1 MATSLAAQ
9 LKKLR
14 TPQTNLLLLDK
25 KRPSLLFDPKEAANL
40 DRDTVLSIGQS
51 GLQELVKLSSFFE
64 DFKVT
69 LFAQSSVSFVRAV
82 QDATV
87 NKKLD
92 AEVTKF
98 LLLLCPYFLLSSS
111 HKALE
116 WLIYRYHIH
125 QYNRDQ
131 FILMILPYHETRMF
145 VRALQLIDLSDE
157 NDKWHWLAP
166 LQKRGVSLTS
176 GTLIN
181 RLSTDNGFLKML
193 CSHVISAAE
202 AYSEQALCLTT
213 LYAFYTTV
221 ILGMIEQVSVTEV
234 QVNHLLPT
242 LLYSLKSFI
251 PDLASSSYMI
261 IAKLMTKVKFNTDTT
276 EKLML
281 KIFKKTILKDE
292 ATILLLH
299 LYQSPVNRLTVVP
312 QSLVFQLSDLSWFV
326 ETVVKIHSSGV
337 NASRFIVCFLQAACQ
352 VVTENPEDTINVQ
365 NMISDM
371 LVRVTLDND
380 AVDAILPSIQKYE
393 FLKNETSKRAKD
405 FLARVYQNFERS
417 YPERFDKYLKK
428 LMKQDD
434 KNSKQ
439 TLHFLTSWPFC
450 TKEAQGSVEILNKL
464 THISAEQRVVALEIL
479 AKNNANVP
487 ESFRD
492 MMASTLQA
500 RFYDNDV
507 NVVKTLLSFTTKRL
521 TSLLPTDMLV
531 DQLLILL
538 STCHTSS
545 RKMLVKPA
553 LKILLE
559 LCEESDVT
567 SIFITALP
575 YLFPAADEDVEIA
588 MEVLCSNFGKNNTY
602 MQHILEDIRKSELVN
617 AEAISSTAFHNILN
631 HILLP
636 PTEDILNSMRQQ
648 ISHGDA
654 ASLFFNMILL
664 GSVCR
669 VPVGSMPIK
678 TARDV
683 IEMATKMIKTYS
695 RVKLLHDCN
704 NITGNNIQMALTL
717 TSKGILPLQVGTYV
731 LEMVHRRLNIK
742 SEPKLDFDNN
752 AERSNL
758 ILRLLEMFIEGMNNR
773 HWQKHYSRCLQ
784 IFFQLH
790 FSTVKD
796 LICFLAQLYIKPIK
810 VQTSYHCLQISSLL
824 LDQCK
829 SVQWAFQDQDFV
841 INLLLSLARH
851 NNNCRT
857 VALDILKKLTQ
868 TFSFTTEPFF
878 ALLQELAARSV
889 EISQDPDQL
898 SLSLYVLLSPD
909 PDVSHQV
916 KQRKKLQQAQKL
928 LFNVVTQ
935 QDEASKIPMDRR
947 SQLLDILVHVNSAG
961 ILQQLAP
968 LGLQLLQ
975 KLAEDPKNKSAAS
988 ALRNILQRFNGTTV
1002 SALNDKQV
1010 WSFFEASILEHE
1022 LRAVTESGEQTSPSI
1037 VLLKQIDE
1045 IFFENAGEI
1054 SRDLQAKI
1062 LSKMLDV
1069 VADCEISSVISAVGR
1084 AIRRIHIDATIVTSE
1099 LQTMKLKSQ
1108 EELTNLETT
1117 ASAKKRRK
1125 RQSQI
1130 RLANP
1135 AMVHS
1140 RAWKRGVALLE
1151 FAQRAD
1157 NIKREE
1163 LLYEVLF
1170 DLLNTCLSLEEQSPV
1185 EYTNQLILST
1195 IHRLMT
1201 RRLPVRDA
1209 DQQIALITKCIR
1221 TSRNP
1226 QTHHHAL
1233 LVLIELLKKVDVR
1246 RALLNIMPIFTFMGS
1261 TVVRQDDAYS
1271 IQIISKTLETVVP
1284 IVNAADNEIHA
1295 CELLRTFIVSL
1306 PHIPEHRRTPL
1317 FVKLLQLLEN
1327 HLHLYYLLTFE
1338 NYVMKIANQRTEQSA
1353 QQLDFALQVSQEF
1366 SPQQL
1371 LQICVK
1377 VTEFI
1382 KALPID
1388 IEDEEGRKA
1397 AMKFP
1402 YKHIYDVTKSMPK
1415 SLRHYKIT
1423 AVQFLS
1429 NLLSSQNFINRVA
1442 VLSQD
1447 EANEMNEYYDRLA
1460 IELIL
1465 LIQTISKIADQHQSK
1480 PSAKY
1485 WKVLLHHLY
1494 DVLDLVNNLLP
1505 NALFLK
1511 SIKNL
1516 LKHDLLSVN
1525 KKALELLNMRLLQK
1539 KFNDEDRVD
1548 LLSLIKSLMN
1558 FLDIEVKVETQEQ
1571 EIVQQTVLISLKL
1584 LAKLLAIDHP
1594 TVFKP
1599 ILDMT
1604 TELLRSKDGPVLASA
1619 ALCVAELCSSMRTHA
1634 LYSLNKFVPA
1644 ILKLLETHCHQNVPD
1659 VMVIS
1664 IVSAL
1669 QKIVESLGNFLS
1681 LYLDQLLSE
1690 LTMLSSLYTDTEHP
1704 KVDIIVSR
1712 LKMTTQKLSN
1722 CIPLRVLLPAVNRTY
1737 QILLTRKSYQCIPS
1751 LMNVL
1756 AESFE
1761 SVQPADLKVEVDNL
1775 ASFFLEVLQFREHVE
1790 STDDNMKMDEDTEV
1804 SSKDIVAVEES
1815 ASKTVVALV
1824 LKLSEATFKPL
1835 YNKFYG
1841 WATNN
1846 MQHKQRNIT
1855 FYRLSANIAE
1865 CLKSLFVLF
1874 AGLFL
1879 KHAASLLSS
1888 NNMFVT
1894 DNPQEL
1900 TLPDESSRIELIEA
1914 ILLTLHRVFDYDA
1927 HNFVSQDRFE
1937 ILMQPIVDQVE
1948 NTMGTRE
1955 EYESRA
1961 SRFIVPCIASFA
1973 SAIPDDSLH
1982 KQLVYQTLLK
1992 TRHTKPYVRSTAL
2005 NALVEIARKL
2015 GEDFMPLL
2023 PETVPFLAELL
2034 EDEDEV
2040 TEKCAQNAV
2049 RTLED
2054 ILGEPLQKYF

>member
-14 TPQTNLLLLDK
+14 TPQTNLLLQDK

-51 GLQELVKLSSFFE
+51 GLQELVKLSLFFE

-69 LFAQSSVSFVRAV
+69 LFAQSSVSFERAV
-82 QDATV
+82 QDVTV

-92 AEVTKF
+92 AEVAKF
-98 LLLLCPYFLLSSS
+98 LLLLSPYFLLSAS

-116 WLIYRYHIH
+116 WLIYRYYIH

-131 FILMILPYHETRMF
+131 FILLILPYHETRMF
-145 VRALQLIDLSDE
+145 VRALQLVDLSDE
-157 NDKWHWLAP
+157 GDKWHWLAP
-166 LQKRGVSLTS
+166 LQKRGVPLTS
-176 GTLIN
+176 GILLN

-202 AYSEQALCLTT
+202 IYSNEASCLTT

-221 ILGMIEQVSVTEV
+221 MLGMIEQVSVTEV

-242 LLYSLKSFI
+242 LLYSLRSPI

-261 IAKLMTKVKFNTDTT
+261 IAKLMMKVKFNTDTT
-276 EKLML
+276 EKLLL
-281 KIFKKTILKDE
+281 KIFKKTLLKEE

-299 LYQSPVNRLTVVP
+299 FYQSPINRLTVVP

-326 ETVVKIHSSGV
+326 ETIVKIHSSGF
-337 NASRFIVCFLQAACQ
+337 NTSRFIVCFLQAACQ
-352 VVTENPEDTINVQ
+352 VVAENPEGTIEVQ
-365 NMISDM
+365 NMIGDM
-371 LVRVTLDND
+371 LIRVSLDND
-380 AVDAILPSIQKYE
+380 AVDAILPSIQTYE
-393 FLKNETSKRAKD
+393 FLTNETSKIAKD
-405 FLARVYQNFERS
+405 FLARFYQNFERS

-428 LMKQDD
+428 LMKQGD
-434 KNSKQ
+434 KDSKQ

-450 TKEAQGSVEILNKL
+450 TKEAQDSVEILNKL

-492 MMASTLQA
+492 MMTSTLQA
-500 RFYDNDV
+500 RFYDSDV
-507 NVVKTLLSFTTKRL
+507 NVVRTLLSFTTKRL
-521 TSLLPTDMLV
+521 TSLLPTDTLV
-531 DQLLILL
+531 DELLVLL

-545 RKMLVKPA
+545 RKMLAKPA

-559 LCEESDVT
+559 LCEESDDT

-588 MEVLCSNFGKNNTY
+588 MEVLCSNFGKNNAY
-602 MQHILEDIRKSELVN
+602 MQCILEDIRKSELVN

-631 HILLP
+631 HKLLP
-636 PTEDILNSMRQQ
+636 PTENILNSMRQQ
-648 ISHGDA
+648 ISHGGA

-669 VPVGSMPIK
+669 VPVGSMPAK

-717 TSKGILPLQVGTYV
+717 TSEDILPLQVGTYV

-742 SEPKLDFDNN
+742 SESKLDFDNN

-758 ILRLLEMFIEGMNNR
+758 ILRLLEMFMEGMNNR
-773 HWQKHYSRCLQ
+773 HWRKHYSRCLQ

-790 FSTVKD
+790 FSTVND
-796 LICFLAQLYIKPIK
+796 LICFLAQLYVKPIK

-824 LDQCK
+824 LNQCK

-841 INLLLSLARH
+841 TNLLLSLARR
-851 NNNCRT
+851 NNDCRT
-857 VALDILKKLTQ
+857 VALDILRKLTQ

-878 ALLQELAARSV
+878 ILLQELAARSA

-928 LFNVVTQ
+928 LFNIVTQ

-975 KLAEDPKNKSAAS
+975 KLAEDPKDKSAAS

-1002 SALNDKQV
+1002 SALNDEQV

-1037 VLLKQIDE
+1037 VLLRQIDE

-1069 VADCEISSVISAVGR
+1069 VTDCEISSVISTVGR
-1084 AIRRIHIDATIVTSE
+1084 AIRRIRIDATIVTSE
-1099 LQTMKLKSQ
+1099 LQTMKLNSQ
-1108 EELTNLETT
+1108 EESTDQEAT
-1117 ASAKKRRK
+1117 ASAKKRKK

-1170 DLLNTCLSLEEQSPV
+1170 DLLNICLSLEEQSPV

-1195 IHRLMT
+1195 IHQLMT
-1201 RRLPVRDA
+1201 RGLPVRDA
-1209 DQQIALITKCIR
+1209 ELQIALITKCIR

-1233 LVLIELLKKVDVR
+1233 FVLIELLKNVDVR

-1327 HLHLYYLLTFE
+1327 HLHLYYLLTLE
-1338 NYVMKIANQRTEQSA
+1338 NHVMKIANQRTEQSA

-1371 LQICVK
+1371 LQICIK
-1377 VTEFI
+1377 VAEFI

-1388 IEDEEGRKA
+1388 IEDEQGRKA

-1447 EANEMNEYYDRLA
+1447 EANEMNEYCDRLA

-1465 LIQTISKIADQHQSK
+1465 LIQTISKTADQHQSK
-1480 PSAKY
+1480 PSCAKY

-1511 SIKNL
+1511 SVKNL
-1516 LKHDLLSVN
+1516 LKHELLSVN
-1525 KKALELLNMRLLQK
+1525 KKALELLNARLLQR
-1539 KFNDEDRVD
+1539 KFNDEDHVD

-1558 FLDIEVKVETQEQ
+1558 FLDAEVKVESQEQ
-1571 EIVQQTVLISLKL
+1571 EIVQQT
-1584 LAKLLAIDHP
+1584 
-1594 TVFKP
+1594 

-1704 KVDIIVSR
+1704 KSDIIISR

-1761 SVQPADLKVEVDNL
+1761 SVQPADLKIEVDNL
-1775 ASFFLEVLQFREHVE
+1775 ANFFLEVLQFREHIE
-1790 STDDNMKMDEDTEV
+1790 STDDNMKMDVDVEV
-1804 SSKDIVAVEES
+1804 TLKDIVAVEES

-1841 WATNN
+1841 WAANN
-1846 MQHKQRNIT
+1846 AQHKQRNIT

-1879 KHAASLLSS
+1879 KHAALLLSS
-1888 NNMFVT
+1888 NNTFVT
-1894 DNPQEL
+1894 DSPQEL
-1900 TLPDESSRIELIEA
+1900 TLPDESSRIELVEA

-1961 SRFIVPCIASFA
+1961 NRLIVPCIASFA

-1982 KQLVYQTLLK
+1982 KQLVYQTLLR
-1992 TRHTKPYVRSTAL
+1992 TRHAKPYVRSTAL

-2040 TEKCAQNAV
+2040 TEKCSQNAV